1 MNKYVKRALAWIC
14 TLTLVLSL
22 STVFASA
29 AEAEREEPTRTV
41 DPQRDYLLPYAANL
55 RSGAGTN
62 YATLRTVP
70 AGYRVRGVLS
80 GNSGWTYSSST
91 WTKVTYIDTGYM
103 RNDLIIPLNKSYVVT
118 TNSTLNLRA
127 YAGNGEVI
135 KSLAN
140 GTKLCKLGETLYND
154 VVWYYVRAYL
164 DGERVT
170 GYVHS
175 GYVGVEYG
183 A

>member
-1 MNKYVKRALAWIC
+1 
-14 TLTLVLSL
+14 
-22 STVFASA
+22 
-29 AEAEREEPTRTV
+29 
-41 DPQRDYLLPYAANL
+41 
-55 RSGAGTN
+55 
-62 YATLRTVP
+62 
-70 AGYRVRGVLS
+70 
-80 GNSGWTYSSST
+80 
-91 WTKVTYIDTGYM
+91 M